1 MPERFIRRW
10 GPLDECGARNLIDAA
25 ATLRGVASVRTG
37 KVISLSVP
45 IEGGSRGPA
54 AAHRA
59 PVQHFMVR
67 DGGDYAAGLKEVP
80 GYGFADD
87 VLILPTHGTTHIDA
101 LCHVWQEGRMYNN
114 FSASEVTSKG
124 AKKCGIE
131 KLEPIVTRAIFLDFA
146 DLAGHEVAPAIH
158 RSDLEEATLSAGLRP
173 EPGDALLI
181 RTGWL
186 AKWRNGQANLQAT
199 AGLHH
204 DCADWILG
212 QGFSLVAADNIAVE
226 VIPSQDP
233 ANAMPLHIRLLRDS
247 GVYLAE
253 LLDFEALAAE
263 GRNEFMLALAPL
275 RVKGGSGS
283 PVNPIAVL

>member
-1 MPERFIRRW
+1 MPERFIRNW
-10 GPLDECGARNLIDAA
+10 GPLDECGARNLIDAS
-25 ATLRGVASVRTG
+25 ATLRGVRAVQTG
-37 KVISLSVP
+37 RVVSLSVQ

-67 DGGDYAAGLKEVP
+67 DGGDYAAGLKETP

-87 VLILPTHGTTHIDA
+87 VLVLPTHGTTHIDA
-101 LCHVWQEGRMYNN
+101 LCHVWQEGRMYND
-114 FSASEVTSKG
+114 FQATEVTSKG
-124 AKKCGIE
+124 ARKCGID
-131 KLEPIVTRAIFLDFA
+131 KLEPIVTRAIFLDMA
-146 DLAGHEVAPAIH
+146 PLAQGDPGFSVRRQHLIDAV
-158 RSDLEEATLSAGLRP
+158 RSAGVRP
-173 EPGDALLI
+173 EPGDALLV

-186 AKWRNGQANLQAT
+186 SLWRQGKADLQQT

-204 DCADWILG
+204 DCADWIIE

-226 VIPSQDP
+226 VLPSQHP
-233 ANAMPLHIRLLRDS
+233 TTAMPLHIRLLRDS

-253 LLDFEALAAE
+253 LLDLDALADA
-263 GRNEFMLALAPL
+263 GRCEFMLTVAPL

-283 PVNPIAVL
+283 PINPVAVL